1 MIFITNPVA
10 LDKPICGDGQTF
22 TWRRALDDVADATLP
37 INIGD
42 STIDI
47 DPMPVFYWLNFPFV

>member
-22 TWRRALDDVADATLP
+22 TWRRALDDVADTTLP
-37 INIGD
+37 INIGEGPRY
-42 STIDI
+42 I
-47 DPMPVFYWLNFPFV
+47 DPMSVFYLLNFPFV